1 VTPVP
6 GLYALGLRFQHK
18 RKSHFIGGVGE
29 DARFLAG
36 CLVGDACPYVPRR
49 SLEQASLPSV
59 AAPV

>member
-29 DARFLAG
+29 DASFLAG
-36 CLVGDACPYVPRR
+36 CIVGGACPYAPRLR
-49 SLEQASLPSV
+49 GGQAPS
-59 AAPV
+59 AATAAA